1 MLRKISFNQIEEKSL
16 ENSYFTDIYD
26 FDRLVRVKE
35 YKDRAVRYM
44 EKQDKQKRR
53 KQREPL
59 NIGEKVL
66 LTAER
71 LKKKDMPG
79 ILYKSSTQ
87 SKSFS
92 IEMKFLIE
100 GLELIMV
107 KQITVEQKKDRFFRQ
122 ELFAPKGQFE

>member
-53 KQREPL
+53 KQREPV

-107 KQITVEQKKDRFFRQ
+107 KQVTVE
-122 ELFAPKGQFE
+122 

>member
-53 KQREPL
+53 KQREPV

-87 SKSFS
+87 IIFNRNE
-92 IEMKFLIE
+92 IFNRRVGINNGE
-100 GLELIMV
+100 
-107 KQITVEQKKDRFFRQ
+107 TNYC
-122 ELFAPKGQFE
+122 